1 MKKLIISLIASTLL
15 IMSGFSQHYVY
26 TGNSFIQYFDNNTLD
41 KSGVFTWT
49 PSFSGPNFIIND
61 TEETLTITNLFK
73 NWQEAKINFDSVN
86 LDMSTEPYV
95 CFEAK
100 VSETLDTN
108 TIGVQLA
115 DGSGNF
121 TSSQHIINLT
131 TEWQTFKLQYVP
143 GIWGGTDIT
152 DITRVGF
159 SRFKYGD
166 QLSCDLI
173 LRGAIA
179 VGDTSYSIITNVEE
193 SSAAGEQ
200 DITIYPNPVKDE
212 IIVSGIIVEEAIITD
227 LTGNVVMI
235 IEAGNVS
242 SGIDVSGLATGM
254 YIISCKNENGTIQKT
269 FIKE

>member
-15 IMSGFSQHYVY
+15 IMSGFSQEYTY
-26 TGNSFIQYFDNNTLD
+26 TGKKFIQTFEGDQMDKTPIFSWTSTDGKPMSLVDGTL
-41 KSGVFTWT
+41 KIENAFQRYNS
-49 PSFSGPNFIIND
+49 
-61 TEETLTITNLFK
+61 
-73 NWQEAKINFDSVN
+73 AKVNFDSTH
-86 LDMSTEPYV
+86 LDLSEVPYV
-95 CFEAK
+95 SVEVKAS
-100 VSETLDTN
+100 VDTL
-108 TIGVQLA
+108 IQLNLM
-115 DGSGNF
+115 DGNGNHTSG
-121 TSSQHIINLT
+121 QHTMRVNS
-131 TEWQTFKLQYVP
+131 EWQTFTFNYFEP
-143 GIWGGTDIT
+143 IGIYGGTDIT
-152 DITRVGF
+152 DIASVAFDRSGYADTDGTLWI
-159 SRFKYGD
+159 KW
-166 QLSCDLI
+166 
-173 LRGAIA
+173 IA
-179 VGDTSYSIITNVEE
+179 VGDTSYSIITDVEE